1 MLDLHYVRENLETV
15 KNALRNRNF
24 PTESL
29 DDFVHLDAERPRVIG
44 ESDLINQTRNVPARK
59 SALMQAGKKD
69 EADRKK
75 AEVADLKNKQL
86 ELEKQRDE

>member
-29 DDFVHLDAERPRVIG
+29 DDFVIWTLNAAASSAKRTK
-44 ESDLINQTRNVPARK
+44 STKFATLQAKK
-59 SALMQAGKKD
+59 SA
-69 EADRKK
+69 R
-75 AEVADLKNKQL
+75 
-86 ELEKQRDE
+86 